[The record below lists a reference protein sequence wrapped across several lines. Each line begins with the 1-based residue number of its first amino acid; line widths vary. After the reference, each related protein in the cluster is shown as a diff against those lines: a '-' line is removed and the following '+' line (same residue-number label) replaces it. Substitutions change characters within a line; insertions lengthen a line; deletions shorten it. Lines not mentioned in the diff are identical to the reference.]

1 MERGIT
7 FAQKPTMP
15 IGKVFFVGAGPG
27 DPELITLKGARLL
40 QAADIVLTDRLVSE
54 ELLLHL
60 VSPRAEVVFVGKEGG
75 ATLSTPQQSINSL
88 LLEYSRRHQLVV
100 RLKGGDVSL
109 FSNILDEL
117 KTLITHN
124 IPYEIIP
131 GISAVSGA
139 AAYAGLP
146 LTARGYA
153 DGVRLL
159 TYHSRKPKPEGYW
172 RELAQT
178 NDTLVFFMA
187 GENLEPLIHQLQQH
201 GITQGKGIA
210 VIEQATTPY
219 QQVHTATFE
228 NPGRLNQ
235 RAFVSPTLLIIGQV
249 VNLQAQFG
257 WLDNSTLEGSYFKSV
272 AAINIQR
279 A

>member
-1 MERGIT
+1 MS
-7 FAQKPTMP
+7 
-15 IGKVFFVGAGPG
+15 IGKVVFIGAGPG

-40 QAADIVLTDRLVSE
+40 QAAEVVLTDRLVSE
-54 ELLLHL
+54 ELLQNLIN
-60 VSPRAEVVFVGKEGG
+60 PQAEVVFVGKEGG
-75 ATLSTPQQSINSL
+75 AALSTPQQSINDL
-88 LLEYSRRHQLVV
+88 LIEYSKRYKRIV

-109 FSNILDEL
+109 LSNILDEL
-117 KTLITHN
+117 QTLVEHE

-159 TYHSRKPKPEGYW
+159 AYHSRKPKPESHW

-187 GENLEPLIHQLQQH
+187 GENMEALIEQLLQN
-201 GITQGKGIA
+201 GIAPDKGIA

-219 QQVHTATFE
+219 QQVHTATFAHAAK
-228 NPGRLNQ
+228 LSK
-235 RAFVSPTLLIIGQV
+235 RAFVSPTLLIIGHV
-249 VNLQAQFG
+249 VALQEQFG
-257 WLDNSTLEGSYFKSV
+257 WLDNSALEGSYFKSV
-272 AAINIQR
+272 AAIKIQR